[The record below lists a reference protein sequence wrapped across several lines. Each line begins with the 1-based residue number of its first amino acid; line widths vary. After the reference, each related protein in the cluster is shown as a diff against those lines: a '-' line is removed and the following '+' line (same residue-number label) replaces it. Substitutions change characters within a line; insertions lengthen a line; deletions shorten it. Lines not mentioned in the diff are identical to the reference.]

1 LGTIT
6 YRRTNTEEAVGT
18 YPKVLTA
25 DYESNSNYIV
35 TVVKGD
41 FTIRTAFIEDAELA
55 AAGGSWTYDG
65 AAHAATAKL
74 KNAPGYTIYYKAGN
88 SEWST
93 VAPDVTNVSEGL
105 VTVSVKA
112 TKTGY
117 EDLTTDDVTL
127 QITPKTATITVDNA
141 EKFFDEEDPAF
152 TGTVTDLVNES
163 DLGAVS
169 YKRTNA
175 EEAVGIYKEV
185 LTAEFTDNSNYNVI
199 VQKGDF
205 QIKTAAITGAALTAA
220 GGSWVYDGNAHR
232 AEAIVENADGYTIYY
247 KTEGGAWSTEV
258 PSVTNVSDG
267 KVTVSVMAVKTGYED
282 LNTEDVTLEITPR
295 DATIVVDDAEKFF
308 DEKDPVFTGTKN
320 NLVKE
325 EDLGTVTYRRTNT
338 AEEVRTYP
346 DVLTADYAANSNYH
360 VTVVNGDFTIKTA
373 SISGAELTAAGGS
386 WIYDGESHAA
396 AGRVENAD
404 GYT

>member
-1 LGTIT
+1 M
-6 YRRTNTEEAVGT
+6 
-18 YPKVLTA
+18 
-25 DYESNSNYIV
+25 
-35 TVVKGD
+35 
-41 FTIRTAFIEDAELA
+41 
-55 AAGGSWTYDG
+55 
-65 AAHAATAKL
+65 
-74 KNAPGYTIYYKAGN
+74 
-88 SEWST
+88 
-93 VAPDVTNVSEGL
+93 APDVTNVSEGL

-163 DLGAVS
+163 DLGTVS

-247 KTEGGAWSTEV
+247 KTEGGTW
-258 PSVTNVSDG
+258 DW
-267 KVTVSVMAVKTGYED
+267 
-282 LNTEDVTLEITPR
+282 
-295 DATIVVDDAEKFF
+295 
-308 DEKDPVFTGTKN
+308 
-320 NLVKE
+320 
-325 EDLGTVTYRRTNT
+325 
-338 AEEVRTYP
+338 VR
-346 DVLTADYAANSNYH
+346 LLKLAN
-360 VTVVNGDFTIKTA
+360 
-373 SISGAELTAAGGS
+373 
-386 WIYDGESHAA
+386 
-396 AGRVENAD
+396 
-404 GYT
+404 